1 MADVNKMTIMEL
13 RDYVNS
19 LSNEDFEKFEK
30 EVDLSEFD
38 ADLEPIML
46 LTSSRLYDYLK
57 YRDKENV
64 TVEM

>member
-13 RDYVNS
+13 REYVNN
-19 LSNEDFEKFEK
+19 LSNEEFEKFEK

-57 YRDKENV
+57 YREKENI